1 LFGGHHNIPVVF
13 TKIVVVV
20 AVGVCL
26 TFEATALAQ
35 APHISLEL
43 LETSPASPAILHNG
57 ERLYLRIRYD
67 ADQPMRMVVRY
78 SARGE
83 RIKRGQ
89 TNGEALLEPGQ
100 GEAVAWVSFT
110 GAEAVDAVDLSAS
123 SNGRDGFAAQHL
135 SVDYRWDSQ
144 RSAGETPASWV
155 GPLLAEQ
162 ERRQKAA
169 FAETERRLSTTGSG
183 GLGAVSIGI
192 SSLLVFLVL
201 PAVVAGFVWPIWGA
215 VRWKGGWRTA
225 AMVPLA
231 LAALW
236 ALKDA
241 YDLAVDPTSHN
252 LLPLEFGLGALIVA
266 PYMLV
271 VTIVRRIRRRAAL
284 SGPLRRG

>member
-1 LFGGHHNIPVVF
+1 LFGGHHIIPVVF

-20 AVGVCL
+20 AGVCL
-26 TFEATALAQ
+26 AFETTALAQ
-35 APHISLEL
+35 APQISLEL

-100 GEAVAWVSFT
+100 GETVAWVSFT
-110 GAEAVDAVDLSAS
+110 GAEVVDAIDLSAS

-135 SVDYRWDSQ
+135 SLDYRWDGQ
-144 RSAGETPASWV
+144 RSAGETPATWV

-169 FAETERRLSTTGSG
+169 FAEMERRSSTTGSG
-183 GLGAVSIGI
+183 GFGAVSLGFF
-192 SSLLVFLVL
+192 SVLGLFVLALV
-201 PAVVAGFVWPIWGA
+201 AAGFVWPIWGA

-241 YDLAVDPTSHN
+241 YNLAVDPTSHN
-252 LLPLEFGLGALIVA
+252 LLPLEFGLGAAVAA

-271 VTIVRRIRRRAAL
+271 VWIVRRIRLKRT
-284 SGPLRRG
+284 